1 MKRGFSLIEIL
12 VAGALLAIMGVML
25 MTTLNSSIEV
35 KDRVDGISN
44 RYYLIRQAMSR
55 MAREIAMAY
64 TSKHKNA
71 NYAVINT
78 QFKGEKSSLS
88 FVAFGGFVRMKNA
101 KESDQREITYFVETD
116 MRKGSSALMRKE
128 KVNPTALLGEEGRVQ
143 ILCPHIKSINFKYW
157 NHQMKTWEDEWR
169 TEGMGG
175 THSDLPLRVLIE
187 MWAIMENEVE
197 QKFVTQ
203 TEIMI
208 TNPINIL

>member
-1 MKRGFSLIEIL
+1 MPWDYQLNL
-12 VAGALLAIMGVML
+12 VHLVQAKIP
-25 MTTLNSSIEV
+25 
-35 KDRVDGISN
+35 GIQN
-44 RYYLIRQAMSR
+44 MCQVV
-55 MAREIAMAY
+55 
-64 TSKHKNA
+64 H
-71 NYAVINT
+71 
-78 QFKGEKSSLS
+78 QGE
-88 FVAFGGFVRMKNA
+88 
-101 KESDQREITYFVETD
+101 
-116 MRKGSSALMRKE
+116 
-128 KVNPTALLGEEGRVQ
+128 VQ